1 MPENVG
7 AAILSKIERIFL
19 RDGDGVDG
27 DPAQP
32 NRFLAF
38 HVPAMPYDPELLEL
52 VNGGEGGP
60 TAEAVSQQRAFAELV
75 NMVPEPR
82 ALYSTSGE
90 ATWES
95 YERMLDHGQLA
106 RSALSAA
113 EQAELGE
120 ADALLYA
127 EDGSL
132 SATYESYLELQRLWE
147 MADER
152 VRNLKLGIA
161 TSDDAAYR
169 ESQQAELTAAE
180 AALERAEREWVARGR
195 RFEIEAAIATK
206 IRLGSRALHERWGE
220 REQRFDEGMRDDPDF
235 GSFYRTGFAPEGIVD
250 DDNAWSAITI
260 DTSEIGGLVAAARS
274 EVRRAADGWSP
285 DADANQTNVE
295 IERISMRALKLDV
308 TRPWFDPSLFESRFW
323 RLPTHM
329 PPASDGASPPT
340 GSLPAYVTGLV
351 LVKDIDIT
359 LKPSSA
365 ANDRLVR
372 HVTQGKIGLIG
383 PFAVRSRAVAGQ
395 PTAKLSVRA
404 LDVGRMVRDG
414 NDGDARFRAAIQSG
428 AISNASIQAIRVQ
441 KARSTVTPARVVD
454 RRSGSRVSVAARPA
468 AVVSRSA
475 RRVVKVQSRASN
487 AKPAVRVRDHRTSAN
502 RNVTVRDHRT
512 NAPRTVK
519 VRDHRSLPTRSVNV
533 RDHRASPS
541 RTVKVRDHR
550 TGTTKIVRR
559 HVSKPQVVDR
569 RGSAGRLA
577 PTVVRTPGRPVHAI
591 PIKRRVPAP
600 RPPVIR
606 EPSLPPTTRPDA
618 TPDRTMFV
626 VAFVCARTP
635 KSPAPDPS
643 LEWA

>member
-19 RDGDGVDG
+19 RDGDGADS
-27 DPAQP
+27 DAAQP
-32 NRFLAF
+32 SRFLAF

-52 VNGGEGGP
+52 VNGGGGAL

-75 NMVPEPR
+75 NMVPAPR
-82 ALYSTSGE
+82 ALFSTDG
-90 ATWES
+90 AVTWES
-95 YERMLDHGQLA
+95 YGRMLDHGQLA

-113 EQAELGE
+113 EQAELAQ

-132 SATYESYLELQRLWE
+132 SATYDSYLELQRLWE
-147 MADER
+147 TADER
-152 VRNLKLGIA
+152 VRNLKLGVA

-169 ESQQAELTAAE
+169 ESQQAELAAAE
-180 AALERAEREWVARGR
+180 AALERAEQEWVARGR

-220 REQRFDEGMRDDPDF
+220 REQRFDDGMRDDPDF
-235 GSFYRTGFAPEGIVD
+235 GSFWRTGFAPEGIVD
-250 DDNAWSAITI
+250 DDNAWSSITI
-260 DTSEIGGLVAAARS
+260 DTSEISGLVDAARS
-274 EVRRAADGWSP
+274 EVRRAAEGWSP

-295 IERISMRALKLDV
+295 VERISMRALKLDV
-308 TRPWFDPSLFESRFW
+308 TRPWFDPSLFESGFW
-323 RLPTHM
+323 RLPGHM

-383 PFAVRSRAVAGQ
+383 PFAVRSQAIAGQ

-428 AISNASIQAIRVQ
+428 AISNASIQAIKVQ
-441 KARSTVTPARVVD
+441 KARATVAPARVVD
-454 RRSGSRVSVAARPA
+454 RRSGSRVAVAAQPA

-475 RRVVKVQSRASN
+475 RRVVKVQSRAST
-487 AKPAVRVRDHRTSAN
+487 AKPAVRVHDHRTS
-502 RNVTVRDHRT
+502 T
-512 NAPRTVK
+512 PRTVK
-519 VRDHRSLPTRSVNV
+519 VRDHRSLPTRSVKV
-533 RDHRASPS
+533 RDHRSSPS
-541 RTVKVRDHR
+541 RTVKARDHR
-550 TGTTKIVRR
+550 TGTGRIVRR
-559 HVSKPQVVDR
+559 RVAKPRVDDR

-577 PTVVRTPGRPVHAI
+577 PTIVRTPGRPIHAI
-591 PIKRRVPAP
+591 PVKRRVPAP

-606 EPSLPPTTRPDA
+606 EPSLPPTTRPD
-618 TPDRTMFV
+618 TPPDKAAEKTMFV
-626 VAFVCARTP
+626 VAFLCTRTP
-635 KSPAPDPS
+635 KSPAPDLS
-643 LEWA
+643 LEWT